1 MTTPTTARDSWVMPF
16 ADGDATMRD
25 LLGGKGANLAEM
37 TRIGLPVPPGFI
49 VTTEACRA
57 FMREGRAPDGLV
69 DQVDAALAD
78 LEAATGRRL
87 GDPSAPL
94 LLSVRS
100 GAPFSMPGMM
110 DTVLDLGAT
119 DETVPGLVAMGDEAF
134 AWDATRRFT
143 EMFGRVVLG
152 VEAQAFDEVL
162 ADAVRS
168 AGVRDERDL
177 SGEQIADVVA
187 RQRAAVEERGI
198 HFPTDPREQL
208 HLSVIAVFRSWD
220 GARAKAYRRV
230 EGIADDLGTAVT
242 IQMMVFG
249 NLGDRSA
256 TGVAF
261 TRDPATGERVPY
273 GDYLVGAQGEDVV
286 AGTRHPEPLAELADE
301 FPDQHAELLAHL
313 DTLERHYRDLCDIEF
328 TIEAGKLW
336 MLQTRVGKRSA
347 AAALRMA
354 VEMVDEGTIGIDEAI
369 ARVTPTQL
377 EQLLHPRFGPDAPEP
392 LTVGL
397 AASPGAAVGRVVMTA
412 EEAVEVSADGT
423 PVVLVRE
430 ETSPDDLEGMV
441 ASRGLLTSRGGL
453 VSHAAVVARGL
464 GIPAVCGAAALVIDA
479 ADRTVTVGGTVI
491 RAGDVISIDGSS
503 GHVVV
508 GDVAL
513 EVPDD
518 DPRVDR
524 LLMWADERRT
534 LRVYANADTPD
545 DARRALDAGAQGI
558 GLCRTEHQFLG
569 ERLPLVQRVILA
581 STPEEEAAALA
592 PLEAQQRADF
602 EELLEVMDGRTVVVR
617 LLDPP
622 LHEFLPDVEELRI
635 KEALGTLTAA
645 EEPLLEAAAR
655 LREHDPMLGIRGTRL
670 GVLRPLLYEAQV
682 RALLGAAVVLRARG
696 LDPRVEVMVPLIATR
711 GEVAWAM
718 ALIRRV
724 ADAVEEE
731 HGAAVPYT
739 TATMI
744 ETPRAALR
752 AAAIAP
758 MVDAFSF
765 GTNDLS
771 QLTFGFSR
779 DDVSGNYIPAALAGG
794 QLDDDPFRTLDRHGV
809 RRLLEIAVTE
819 GRAAKPE
826 LVTGICGEH
835 GGDPDSIAMCHEL
848 GLTHV
853 SCSASRV
860 KVARLAAA
868 RAALGSGGPSASAF
882 LARSTTAWAASSSIV
897 SVTMSIIS

>member
-1 MTTPTTARDSWVMPF
+1 MSSRTEDRETARWVVPF
-16 ADGDATMRD
+16 AQGDASMRD

-37 TRIGLPVPPGFI
+37 ARIGLPVPPGFT
-49 VTTEACRA
+49 VTTEACRSFRA
-57 FMREGRAPDGLV
+57 VGDVPEGLF
-69 DQVDAALAD
+69 DQVDAALAE
-78 LEAATGRRL
+78 LESATGRRL
-87 GDPSAPL
+87 GDPTAPL

-100 GAPFSMPGMM
+100 GAAFSMPGMM

-119 DETVPGLVAMGDEAF
+119 DATVPGLVAMGDEAF

-143 EMFGRVVLG
+143 ELFGRVVLG
-152 VEAQAFDEVL
+152 VEAHVFETVL
-162 ADAVRS
+162 SEAITA

-177 SGEQIADVVA
+177 TGAQLAAVVT

-198 HFPTDPREQL
+198 PFPVDPREQL
-208 HLSVIAVFRSWD
+208 RLAILAVFRSWD
-220 GARAKAYRRV
+220 GARARAYRRV
-230 EGIADDLGTAVT
+230 EGIADDLGTAVN

-249 NLGDRSA
+249 NLDDRSA

-261 TRDPATGERVPY
+261 TRDPATGAHVPY
-273 GDYLVGAQGEDVV
+273 GDFLVGAQGEDVV
-286 AGTRHPEPLAELADE
+286 AGTRHPEPLDGLADD
-301 FPDQHAELLAHL
+301 FPEQHAELLEHL
-313 DTLERHYRDLCDIEF
+313 GTLERHYRDLCDIEF
-328 TIEAGKLW
+328 TIEAGTLW

-354 VEMVDEGTIGIDEAI
+354 VEMVDEGLITPVDAI
-369 ARVTPTQL
+369 RRVTPAHL

-392 LTVGL
+392 LTIGL
-397 AASPGAAVGRVVMTA
+397 AASPGAAVGRIVLTA
-412 EEAVEVSADGT
+412 EEAMEVSADGT
-423 PVVLVRE
+423 SVVLVRE

-441 ASRGLLTSRGGL
+441 ASAGLLTSRGGL

-464 GIPAVCGAAALVIDA
+464 GIPAVCGASALRIDA
-479 ADRTVTVGGTVI
+479 TARTVTVGDTVV
-491 RAGDVISIDGSS
+491 RAGEIVSIDGST
-503 GHVVV
+503 GQVVV
-508 GDVAL
+508 GAVTL
-513 EVPDD
+513 EVPEA

-524 LLMWADERRT
+524 LLTWADEHRT

-545 DARRALDAGAQGI
+545 DARRALAAGAQGI

-581 STPEEEAAALA
+581 RTPEDEAAALA
-592 PLEAQQRADF
+592 PLEARQRADF

-622 LHEFLPDVEELRI
+622 LHEFLPNVEELRI
-635 KEALGTLTAA
+635 RQALGTLTVE
-645 EEPLLEAAAR
+645 EEPLLEAAAQ

-670 GVLRPLLYEAQV
+670 GILRPLLYEAQV
-682 RALLGAAVVLRARG
+682 RALLGATAALRARG
-696 LDPRVEVMVPLIATR
+696 LDPRTEIMVPLIATR
-711 GEVAWAM
+711 GEVVWAM
-718 ALIRRV
+718 ELIRRV
-724 ADAVEEE
+724 ADEVERE
-731 HGAAVPYT
+731 HGAPVPYT

-758 MVDAFSF
+758 LVDAFSF

-794 QLDDDPFRTLDRHGV
+794 QLDDDPFRTLDRYGV
-809 RRLLEIAVTE
+809 RRLMEIAVTD
-819 GRAAKPE
+819 GRAANPG
-826 LVTGICGEH
+826 LITGICGEH
-835 GGDPDSIAMCHEL
+835 GGDPASIAMCHAL

-868 RAALGSGGPSASAF
+868 QAALGVAGPTASA
-882 LARSTTAWAASSSIV
+882 
-897 SVTMSIIS
+897 

>member
-1 MTTPTTARDSWVMPF
+1 MTATASNVRSDTRWVLPF
-16 ADGDATMRD
+16 ADGDASQRD

-37 TRIGLPVPPGFI
+37 ARIGLPVPPGFI
-49 VTTEACRA
+49 VTTEACRS
-57 FMREGRAPDGLV
+57 FRAAGAVPPELEE
-69 DQVDAALAD
+69 QVAAALAD

-87 GDPSAPL
+87 GDPTAPL

-119 DETVPGLVAMGDEAF
+119 DETVPGLIAMGDEAF

-143 EMFGRVVLG
+143 ELFGRVVLG
-152 VEAQAFDEVL
+152 VEAHVFDTVL
-162 ADAVRS
+162 SEAIAA

-177 SGEQIADVVA
+177 TGAQLAEVVA

-198 HFPTDPREQL
+198 TFPTDPHEQL
-208 HLSVIAVFRSWD
+208 RLAIVAVFRSWD

-230 EGIADDLGTAVT
+230 EGIDDDLGTAVN

-249 NLGDRSA
+249 NLDDRSA

-273 GDYLVGAQGEDVV
+273 GDFLVGAQGEDVV
-286 AGTRHPEPLAELADE
+286 AGTRHPEPLATLGDVFPEL
-301 FPDQHAELLAHL
+301 HRELLEHL
-313 DTLERHYRDLCDIEF
+313 DLLERHYRDLCDIEF
-328 TIEAGKLW
+328 TIEGGKLW

-347 AAALRMA
+347 AAALRIA
-354 VEMVDEGTIGIDEAI
+354 VEMVDEGLITGADALR
-369 ARVTPTQL
+369 RVTPVQL
-377 EQLLHPRFGPDAPEP
+377 EQLLHPRFGPSSPEP
-392 LTVGL
+392 ATTGL
-397 AASPGAAVGRVVMTA
+397 AASPGAAVGRVVLSA
-412 EEAVEVSADGT
+412 EEAVAAAADGT
-423 PVVLVRE
+423 AVVLVRE

-441 ASRGLLTSRGGL
+441 ASAGLLTSRGGL

-464 GIPAVCGAAALVIDA
+464 GIPAVCGAAAVLIDPRARVVRIGEALV
-479 ADRTVTVGGTVI
+479 
-491 RAGDVISIDGSS
+491 RAGDIISIDGST
-503 GHVVV
+503 GQVVV
-508 GDVAL
+508 GAVEL
-513 EVPDD
+513 EVPEA
-518 DPRVDR
+518 DPRVER
-524 LLMWADERRT
+524 LLAWADEHRT
-534 LRVYANADTPD
+534 LRVYANADTPE
-545 DARRALDAGAQGI
+545 DARRALAAGAQGI

-569 ERLPLVQRVILA
+569 ERLPLVQRVIL
-581 STPEEEAAALA
+581 SNTPEQEAAALQ
-592 PLEAQQRADF
+592 PLERQQRADF

-645 EEPLLEAAAR
+645 EEPLLVAAAK

-682 RALLGAAVVLRARG
+682 RALLGAAAVLRARG
-696 LDPRVEVMVPLIATR
+696 LDPRVEIMVPLIATR
-711 GEVAWAM
+711 GEVVWAM
-718 ALIRRV
+718 ELIRRV
-724 ADAVEEE
+724 AAEIEAE
-731 HGAAVPYT
+731 HGAPVPFT

-758 MVDAFSF
+758 LVDAFSF

-779 DDVSGNYIPAALAGG
+779 DDVSGNYIPVALAGG

-809 RRLLEIAVTE
+809 MRLVEIAVTE
-819 GRAAKPE
+819 GRAVNPD
-826 LVTGICGEH
+826 LITGICGEH
-835 GGDPDSIAMCHEL
+835 GGDPASIAMCHAL

-853 SCSASRV
+853 SCSASRI

-868 RAALGSGGPSASAF
+868 RAALDIDGPA
-882 LARSTTAWAASSSIV
+882 TTA
-897 SVTMSIIS
+897 

>member
-1 MTTPTTARDSWVMPF
+1 MRSNTEWVVPF

-37 TRIGLPVPPGFI
+37 ARIGLPVPPGFV

-57 FMREGRAPDGLV
+57 FMQAGEVPSGLF
-69 DQVDAALAD
+69 DQVDAALAA
-78 LEAATGRRL
+78 LETTVGRRL
-87 GDPSAPL
+87 GDPTAPL

-119 DETVPGLVAMGDEAF
+119 DVTIPGLIAHGDEAF

-152 VEAQAFDEVL
+152 VAPHVFEEIL
-162 ADAVRS
+162 ADAVHA
-168 AGVRDERDL
+168 AGVHDEREL

-187 RQRAAVEERGI
+187 RQRAAVEALGV

-208 HLSVIAVFRSWD
+208 RLAVVAVFRSWN
-220 GARAKAYRRV
+220 GSRAKAYRRV
-230 EGIADDLGTAVT
+230 EGIPDDLGTAVN
-242 IQMMVFG
+242 IQTMVFG
-249 NLGDRSA
+249 NLDDRSA

-273 GDYLVGAQGEDVV
+273 GDFLVGAQGEDVV
-286 AGTRHPEPLAELADE
+286 AGTRHPEPLAGLAKE
-301 FPDQHAELLAHL
+301 FPRQHAQLLEHL
-313 DTLERHYRDLCDIEF
+313 DTLEQHYRDLCDIEF
-328 TIEAGKLW
+328 TIESGTLW

-347 AAALRMA
+347 TAALRMA
-354 VEMVDEGTIGIDEAI
+354 VEMVDEGLITPDEALV
-369 ARVTPTQL
+369 RVTPGQL
-377 EQLLHPRFGPDAPEP
+377 EQLLHPRFGADAPDP
-392 LTVGL
+392 VTSGL
-397 AASPGAAVGRVVMTA
+397 AASPGAAVGRVVLTA
-412 EEAVEVSADGT
+412 QEAVEVSADGT

-464 GIPAVCGAAALVIDA
+464 GIPAVCGASGVVIDLRA
-479 ADRTVTVGGTVI
+479 RTVTVGDRVLA
-491 RAGDVISIDGSS
+491 AGDVVSIDGST
-503 GHVVV
+503 GRVVV
-508 GDVAL
+508 GEVTL

-524 LLMWADERRT
+524 LLAWADERRT

-545 DARRALDAGAQGI
+545 DARRALAAGAQGI

-569 ERLPLVQRVILA
+569 ERLPLVQQVILA
-581 STPEEEAAALA
+581 ATPEEEAAALE
-592 PLEAQQRADF
+592 PLERQQRADF

-635 KEALGTLTAA
+635 KEALGTLRA
-645 EEPLLEAAAR
+645 EDVPLLEAAAK

-682 RALLGAAVVLRARG
+682 RALLGAAASLQARG
-696 LDPRVEVMVPLIATR
+696 LDPRVEVMIPLIATR
-711 GEVAWAM
+711 GEVEWAM
-718 ALIRRV
+718 GLIRRV
-724 ADAVEEE
+724 AAVLEAE
-731 HGAAVPYT
+731 HGAPVPFT

-752 AAAIAP
+752 AGVIAP
-758 MVDAFSF
+758 LVDAFSF

-779 DDVSGNYIPAALAGG
+779 DDVSANYIPAALEGG
-794 QLDDDPFRTLDRHGV
+794 QLEHDPFRTLDVNGV
-809 RRLLEIAVTE
+809 ARLIEIAVTE
-819 GRAAKPE
+819 GRAANPA

-835 GGDPDSIAMCHEL
+835 GGDPESIAICHDL

-853 SCSASRV
+853 SCSASRL

-868 RAALGSGGPSASAF
+868 RAALGGRGPA
-882 LARSTTAWAASSSIV
+882 TTA
-897 SVTMSIIS
+897 

>member
-1 MTTPTTARDSWVMPF
+1 
-16 ADGDATMRD
+16 
-25 LLGGKGANLAEM
+25 
-37 TRIGLPVPPGFI
+37 
-49 VTTEACRA
+49 
-57 FMREGRAPDGLV
+57 
-69 DQVDAALAD
+69 
-78 LEAATGRRL
+78 
-87 GDPSAPL
+87 
-94 LLSVRS
+94 
-100 GAPFSMPGMM
+100 
-110 DTVLDLGAT
+110 
-119 DETVPGLVAMGDEAF
+119 
-134 AWDATRRFT
+134 
-143 EMFGRVVLG
+143 
-152 VEAQAFDEVL
+152 
-162 ADAVRS
+162 
-168 AGVRDERDL
+168 
-177 SGEQIADVVA
+177 
-187 RQRAAVEERGI
+187 
-198 HFPTDPREQL
+198 
-208 HLSVIAVFRSWD
+208 
-220 GARAKAYRRV
+220 
-230 EGIADDLGTAVT
+230 
-242 IQMMVFG
+242 
-249 NLGDRSA
+249 
-256 TGVAF
+256 
-261 TRDPATGERVPY
+261 
-273 GDYLVGAQGEDVV
+273 
-286 AGTRHPEPLAELADE
+286 
-301 FPDQHAELLAHL
+301 
-313 DTLERHYRDLCDIEF
+313 
-328 TIEAGKLW
+328 
-336 MLQTRVGKRSA
+336 
-347 AAALRMA
+347 
-354 VEMVDEGTIGIDEAI
+354 
-369 ARVTPTQL
+369 
-377 EQLLHPRFGPDAPEP
+377 
-392 LTVGL
+392 
-397 AASPGAAVGRVVMTA
+397 
-412 EEAVEVSADGT
+412 
-423 PVVLVRE
+423 
-430 ETSPDDLEGMV
+430 
-441 ASRGLLTSRGGL
+441 
-453 VSHAAVVARGL
+453 
-464 GIPAVCGAAALVIDA
+464 
-479 ADRTVTVGGTVI
+479 
-491 RAGDVISIDGSS
+491 
-503 GHVVV
+503 
-508 GDVAL
+508 
-513 EVPDD
+513 
-518 DPRVDR
+518 
-524 LLMWADERRT
+524 
-534 LRVYANADTPD
+534 
-545 DARRALDAGAQGI
+545 
-558 GLCRTEHQFLG
+558 
-569 ERLPLVQRVILA
+569 VQRVILA

-682 RALLGAAVVLRARG
+682 RALLGAAAVLRARG

-868 RAALGSGGPSASAF
+868 RAALGSGGPSASA
-882 LARSTTAWAASSSIV
+882 
-897 SVTMSIIS
+897 

>member
-1 MTTPTTARDSWVMPF
+1 MTSVPPDPLRTTAGSRTVDPTDVGARWVVPF
-16 ADGDATMRD
+16 AAGDATMRD

-37 TRIGLPVPPGFI
+37 ARIGLPVPPGFI
-49 VTTEACRA
+49 VTTEGCRA
-57 FMREGRAPDGLV
+57 FRRAGSVPPGLL
-69 DQVDAALAD
+69 DQVDEALAD
-78 LEAATGRRL
+78 LERATGRRL
-87 GDPSAPL
+87 GDPAAPM

-119 DETVPGLVAMGDEAF
+119 DATVPGLVALGDEAF

-143 EMFGRVVLG
+143 ELFGRVVLG
-152 VEAQAFDEVL
+152 VEAEVFNAVL
-162 ADAVRS
+162 ADGIAA

-177 SGEQIADVVA
+177 TGAQLADIVA

-198 HFPTDPREQL
+198 AFPTDPREQL
-208 HLSVIAVFRSWD
+208 HLAVVAVFRSWD
-220 GARAKAYRRV
+220 GARARAYRRV
-230 EGIADDLGTAVT
+230 EGIDDDLGTAVN

-249 NLGDRSA
+249 NLDDRSA

-261 TRDPATGERVPY
+261 TRDPATGERLPY
-273 GDYLVGAQGEDVV
+273 GDFLVGAQGEDVV
-286 AGTRHPEPLAELADE
+286 AGTRHPEPLAGLADA
-301 FPDQHAELLAHL
+301 FPAQHAELLAHL

-354 VEMVDEGTIGIDEAI
+354 VEMVDEGLITTDEAL
-369 ARVTPTQL
+369 ARVTPAQL
-377 EQLLHPRFGPDAPEP
+377 EQLLHPRFGADAPAP
-392 LTVGL
+392 ATTGL

-412 EEAVEVSADGT
+412 EEAVAVSADGT

-464 GIPAVCGAAALVIDA
+464 GIPAVCGASALRIDLRA
-479 ADRTVTVGGTVI
+479 RTVTIDGTVVH
-491 RAGDVISIDGSS
+491 AGDTISIDGST
-503 GHVVV
+503 GQVVV
-508 GDVAL
+508 GEVEL

-524 LLMWADERRT
+524 LLAWADERRT
-534 LRVYANADTPD
+534 LRIYANADTPD
-545 DARRALDAGAQGI
+545 DARRALAAGAQGI

-569 ERLPLVQRVILA
+569 ERLPLVQQVILA
-581 STPEEEAAALA
+581 RTPEEESAALA
-592 PLEAQQRADF
+592 PLEQQQRADF
-602 EELLEVMDGRTVVVR
+602 EELLAVMDGRTVVVR

-635 KEALGTLTAA
+635 KEALGTLTDADV
-645 EEPLLEAAAR
+645 PLLEAASK

-682 RALLGAAVVLRARG
+682 RALLGAAAALRSRG
-696 LDPRVEVMVPLIATR
+696 LDPHVEIMVPLIATR
-711 GEVAWAM
+711 GEVVWAM
-718 ALIRRV
+718 DLIRRV
-724 ADAVEEE
+724 AAQLEQEL
-731 HGAAVPYT
+731 GAPVPYT

-758 MVDAFSF
+758 LVDAFSF

-779 DDVSGNYIPAALAGG
+779 DDVSANYIPAALAGG
-794 QLDDDPFRTLDRHGV
+794 QLEHDPFRTLDRNGV
-809 RRLLEIAVTE
+809 VRLMDIAVTE
-819 GRAAKPE
+819 GRAANPG

-860 KVARLAAA
+860 EVARLAAA
-868 RAALGSGGPSASAF
+868 RAALGVAGPSASA
-882 LARSTTAWAASSSIV
+882 
-897 SVTMSIIS
+897 

>member
-1 MTTPTTARDSWVMPF
+1 MDAPSSHPVQDRWVLPF
-16 ADGDATMRD
+16 AEGDASMRG

-37 TRIGLPVPPGFI
+37 ARIGLPVPPGFI
-49 VTTEACRA
+49 ITTEACRA
-57 FMREGRAPDGLV
+57 FRHAGEVPEGLFA
-69 DQVDAALAD
+69 QVDAALAD
-78 LEAATGRRL
+78 LEATTGRRL
-87 GDPSAPL
+87 GDPAAPL

-119 DETVPGLVAMGDEAF
+119 DATVPGLIAMGDEAF

-143 EMFGRVVLG
+143 ELFGRIVLG
-152 VEAQAFDEVL
+152 VEASVF
-162 ADAVRS
+162 DAVLHDAIAR

-177 SGEQIADVVA
+177 TGAQMAEVVA
-187 RQRAAVEERGI
+187 QQRAAVEARGI
-198 HFPTDPREQL
+198 DFPTDPHEQL
-208 HLSVIAVFRSWD
+208 RLAVVAVFRSWD
-220 GARAKAYRRV
+220 GARARAYRRV
-230 EGIADDLGTAVT
+230 EGIDDDLGTAVNV
-242 IQMMVFG
+242 QMMVFG
-249 NLGDRSA
+249 NLDERSA

-261 TRDPATGERVPY
+261 TRDPSTGERVPY
-273 GDYLVGAQGEDVV
+273 GDFLVGAQGEDVV
-286 AGTRHPEPLAELADE
+286 AGTRHPEPLATLRDHFPELHDE
-301 FPDQHAELLAHL
+301 LEGHFA
-313 DTLERHYRDLCDIEF
+313 TLEQHYRDVCDIEF
-328 TIEAGKLW
+328 TIEAGRLW

-347 AAALRMA
+347 AAALRIA
-354 VEMVDEGTIGIDEAI
+354 VEMVEEGLIDRDEALR
-369 ARVTPTQL
+369 RVTPAQL
-377 EQLLHPRFGPDAPEP
+377 EQLLHPRFGPDAPDP
-392 LTVGL
+392 VTTGL
-397 AASPGAAVGRVVMTA
+397 AASPGAAVGRVVLTA
-412 EEAVEVSADGT
+412 EEAVAVSADGT

-464 GIPAVCGAAALVIDA
+464 GIPAVCGASALRIDPVA
-479 ADRTVTVGGTVI
+479 RTVTVGTTVI
-491 RAGDVISIDGSS
+491 RAGDVVSIDGSS
-503 GHVVV
+503 GDVVI
-508 GDVAL
+508 GEVAL

-524 LLMWADERRT
+524 LLTWADERRT

-545 DARRALDAGAQGI
+545 DARRALAAGAQGI

-569 ERLPLVQRVILA
+569 ERLPLVQQVILA
-581 STPEEEAAALA
+581 ETPEDEAAALE

-635 KEALGTLTAA
+635 EEALGTLSADDA
-645 EEPLLEAAAR
+645 RLLEAAAK

-682 RALLGAAVVLRARG
+682 RALLGAAAALRARG
-696 LDPRVEVMVPLIATR
+696 LDPRVEIMVPLIATR
-711 GEVAWAM
+711 GEVEWAT

-724 ADAVEEE
+724 AATLEAEL
-731 HGAAVPYT
+731 GAPVPHT
-739 TATMI
+739 VATMI

-752 AAAIAP
+752 AEAIAP

-779 DDVSGNYIPAALAGG
+779 DDVSANYIPAALAGG
-794 QLDDDPFRTLDRHGV
+794 QLEHDPFRTLDRFGV
-809 RRLLEIAVTE
+809 FRIMEIAVTE
-819 GRAAKPE
+819 GRAANPD

-860 KVARLAAA
+860 EVARLAAA
-868 RAALGSGGPSASAF
+868 RAALGIGGPS
-882 LARSTTAWAASSSIV
+882 TTA
-897 SVTMSIIS
+897 

>member
-1 MTTPTTARDSWVMPF
+1 MTVAPVWVMPF
-16 ADGDATMRD
+16 ADGDASMRD

-37 TRIGLPVPPGFI
+37 ARIGLPVPPGFT

-57 FMREGRAPDGLV
+57 FRVAGEIPEGLFA
-69 DQVDAALAD
+69 QVDAALAD
-78 LEAATGRRL
+78 LEAETGRRL

-100 GAPFSMPGMM
+100 GARFSMPGMM

-119 DETVPGLVAMGDEAF
+119 DATVPGLTTMGDATF
-134 AWDATRRFT
+134 AWDATRRFI
-143 EMFGRVVLG
+143 ELFGRVVLG
-152 VEAQAFDEVL
+152 VESSVFEAALHEVL
-162 ADAVRS
+162 TA
-168 AGVRDERDL
+168 AGVRDEREL
-177 SGEQIADVVA
+177 SGAQLADVVA
-187 RQRAAVEERGI
+187 RQRRAIAERGI
-198 HFPTDPREQL
+198 AFPTDPHEQL
-208 HLSVIAVFRSWD
+208 RLAIVAVFRSWD
-220 GARAKAYRRV
+220 GARARAYRRV
-230 EGIADDLGTAVT
+230 EGIDDDLGTAVN

-249 NLGDRSA
+249 NLDDRSA

-261 TRDPATGERVPY
+261 TRDPATGERRPY
-273 GDYLVGAQGEDVV
+273 GDFLVGAQGEDVV
-286 AGTRHPEPLAELADE
+286 AGTRHPEPLAGLAVD
-301 FPDQHAELLAHL
+301 FPDQHAELLQHL
-313 DTLERHYRDLCDIEF
+313 DRLERHYRDLCDIEF

-354 VEMVDEGTIGIDEAI
+354 VEMVDEGMIPVRDAVG
-369 ARVTPTQL
+369 RVTPAQL
-377 EQLLHPRFGPDAPEP
+377 EQLLHPRFGPDAPDP

-397 AASPGAAVGRVVMTA
+397 AASPGAAVGRVVLTA
-412 EEAVEVSADGT
+412 EEAIEVAADGT

-464 GIPAVCGAAALVIDA
+464 GIPAVCGAAALRIDA
-479 ADRTVTVGGTVI
+479 RARTISVGDTVV
-491 RAGDVISIDGSS
+491 RAGDVVSIDGST

-508 GDVAL
+508 GAVEL
-513 EVPDD
+513 EVPEA

-524 LLMWADERRT
+524 LLAWADELRT

-545 DARRALDAGAQGI
+545 DARRALAAVAQGI

-581 STPEEEAAALA
+581 STPEEEAAALV
-592 PLEAQQRADF
+592 PLERQQRVDF

-635 KEALGTLTAA
+635 KEALGRLTVE
-645 EEPLLEAAAR
+645 EEPLLAAASR
-655 LREHDPMLGIRGTRL
+655 LREHDPMLGIRGARL
-670 GVLRPLLYEAQV
+670 GILRPLLYEAQV
-682 RALLGAAVVLRARG
+682 RALLGAVATLQARG
-696 LDPRVEVMVPLIATR
+696 LDPRVEIMVPLIATR
-711 GEVAWAM
+711 GEVVWAM
-718 ALIRRV
+718 DLIRRV
-724 ADAVEEE
+724 AAEVEAQ

-752 AAAIAP
+752 AATIAP
-758 MVDAFSF
+758 LVDAFSF
-765 GTNDLS
+765 GTNDLT

-794 QLDDDPFRTLDRHGV
+794 QLDDDPFRTLDRYGV
-809 RRLLEIAVTE
+809 RRLVEIAVTE
-819 GRAAKPE
+819 GRAAKPD

-835 GGDPDSIAMCHEL
+835 GGDPASIAMCHEL

-868 RAALGSGGPSASAF
+868 QAALGDAGPAASA
-882 LARSTTAWAASSSIV
+882 
-897 SVTMSIIS
+897 

>member
-1 MTTPTTARDSWVMPF
+1 MRGMMTTGTGERSDGSSDMSWVVPF
-16 ADGDATMRD
+16 ADGDASMRE

-37 TRIGLPVPPGFI
+37 ARIGLPVPPGFI
-49 VTTEACRA
+49 VTTEACRS
-57 FMREGRAPDGLV
+57 FRAAGDVPDGLEA
-69 DQVDAALAD
+69 QVDAALAD

-100 GAPFSMPGMM
+100 GAVFSMPGMM

-119 DETVPGLVAMGDEAF
+119 DVTVPGLIAMGDEAF

-143 EMFGRVVLG
+143 ELFGRVVLG
-152 VEAQAFDEVL
+152 VEAHVFDEVL
-162 ADAVRS
+162 TAAISS

-177 SGEQIADVVA
+177 TGAQLADVVA
-187 RQRAAVEERGI
+187 RQRAAVEQRGI
-198 HFPTDPREQL
+198 AFPTDPREQL
-208 HLSVIAVFRSWD
+208 RLAIVAVFRSWD
-220 GARAKAYRRV
+220 GARARAYRRV
-230 EGIADDLGTAVT
+230 EGIDDDLGTAVN

-249 NLGDRSA
+249 NLDERSA

-261 TRDPATGERVPY
+261 TRDPATGEHVPY
-273 GDYLVGAQGEDVV
+273 GDFLIGAQGEDVV
-286 AGTRHPEPLAELADE
+286 AGTRHPEPLAGLADE
-301 FPDQHAELLAHL
+301 FPDQYTELLTHL
-313 DTLERHYRDLCDIEF
+313 HTLERHYRDLCDIEF
-328 TIEAGKLW
+328 TIEAGRLW

-354 VEMVDEGTIGIDEAI
+354 VEMVDEGMITPEEAVT
-369 ARVTPTQL
+369 RVTPVQL
-377 EQLLHPRFGPDAPEP
+377 EQLLHPRFGPDAPDP
-392 LTVGL
+392 LTTGL
-397 AASPGAAVGRVVMTA
+397 AASPGAAVGRIVLTA
-412 EEAVEVSADGT
+412 EEAVTVTADGT
-423 PVVLVRE
+423 SVVLVRE

-441 ASRGLLTSRGGL
+441 ASAGLLTSRGGL

-464 GIPAVCGAAALVIDA
+464 GIPAVCGASELRIDA
-479 ADRTVTVGGTVI
+479 RARTVSIGSTVM
-491 RAGDVISIDGSS
+491 RAGEVISIDGST
-503 GHVVV
+503 GQVVAGEV
-508 GDVAL
+508 EL
-513 EVPDD
+513 EVPED
-518 DPRVDR
+518 DPRVER
-524 LLMWADERRT
+524 LLVWADEQRT
-534 LRVYANADTPD
+534 LRVYANADTAD
-545 DARRALDAGAQGI
+545 DARRALAAGAEGI

-581 STPEEEAAALA
+581 STPEEEAAALV
-592 PLEAQQRADF
+592 PLERRQRADF

-635 KEALGTLTAA
+635 KEALGRLTAA

-655 LREHDPMLGIRGTRL
+655 MREHDPMLGIRGARL

-682 RALLGAAVVLRARG
+682 RALLSAVATLRARG
-696 LDPRVEVMVPLIATR
+696 LDPRAEVMVPLIATR
-711 GEVAWAM
+711 GEVVWAM
-718 ALIRRV
+718 DLIRRV
-724 ADAVEEE
+724 AAAVEAE
-731 HGAAVPYT
+731 HGEPVPFT

-758 MVDAFSF
+758 LVDAFSF

-779 DDVSGNYIPAALAGG
+779 DDLSGNYIPAALAGG

-809 RRLLEIAVTE
+809 RRLVEIAVTE
-819 GRAAKPE
+819 GRAAKPG

-835 GGDPDSIAMCHEL
+835 GGDPASIAMCHEL
-848 GLTHV
+848 GLNHV

-868 RAALGSGGPSASAF
+868 QAALGLAGPTASA
-882 LARSTTAWAASSSIV
+882 
-897 SVTMSIIS
+897 

>member
-1 MTTPTTARDSWVMPF
+1 MAGATDGTKRWTMPF
-16 ADGDATMRD
+16 ADGDASMRD

-49 VTTEACRA
+49 VTTEACRVFRHA
-57 FMREGRAPDGLV
+57 SEVPDGLV
-69 DQVDAALAD
+69 DQIDAALAE
-78 LEAATGRRL
+78 LEATTGRRL

-119 DETVPGLVAMGDEAF
+119 DATIPGLVAMGDETF

-143 EMFGRVVLG
+143 ELFGRVVLG
-152 VEAQAFDEVL
+152 VESSVF
-162 ADAVRS
+162 DAVLTDAIAA

-177 SGEQIADVVA
+177 TGEQLAEVVA

-198 HFPTDPREQL
+198 PFPTDPREQL
-208 HLSVIAVFRSWD
+208 HLSVLAVFRSWD

-230 EGIADDLGTAVT
+230 EGIDDDLGTAVT
-242 IQMMVFG
+242 VQMMVFG
-249 NLGDRSA
+249 NLDDRSA

-273 GDYLVGAQGEDVV
+273 GDFLVGAQGEDVV
-286 AGTRHPEPLAELADE
+286 AGTRHPEPLAALGTH
-301 FPDQHAELLAHL
+301 FPALHDELLGHL

-328 TIEAGKLW
+328 TIEAGRLW

-347 AAALRMA
+347 SAALRVA
-354 VEMVDEGTIGIDEAI
+354 VEMVDEGLTTPKDAL
-369 ARVTPTQL
+369 ARVTPAQL
-377 EQLLHPRFGPDAPEP
+377 EQLLHPRFGPDTPEP

-397 AASPGAAVGRVVMTA
+397 AASPGAAVGRVVLSA
-412 EEAVEVSADGT
+412 EEAVAVSADGT

-464 GIPAVCGAAALVIDA
+464 GIPAVCGAAALTIDA
-479 ADRTVTVGGTVI
+479 NARTISVGGTVV
-491 RAGDVISIDGSS
+491 RSGDIISIDGAT
-503 GHVVV
+503 GRVVV
-508 GDVAL
+508 GEVAL
-513 EVPDD
+513 EVPEA

-524 LLMWADERRT
+524 LLAWADEHRT

-545 DARRALDAGAQGI
+545 DARRALAAGAQGI

-569 ERLPLVQRVILA
+569 ARLPLVQRVILA
-581 STPEEEAAALA
+581 QTPEEEVAALE

-602 EELLEVMDGRTVVVR
+602 EELLEVMDGLTVVVR

-622 LHEFLPDVEELRI
+622 LHEFLPHVEELRI

-645 EEPLLEAAAR
+645 EEPLLAAAAR

-682 RALLGAAVVLRARG
+682 RALLGAVAALRARG
-696 LDPRVEVMVPLIATR
+696 LDPRAEIMVPLIATR
-711 GEVAWAM
+711 GEVVWAM
-718 ALIRRV
+718 ELIGRV
-724 ADAVEEE
+724 AAEVEAA
-731 HGAAVPYT
+731 HGAPVPYT

-779 DDVSGNYIPAALAGG
+779 DDVSGNYIPAALEGG

-809 RRLLEIAVTE
+809 RRLVEIAVTE
-819 GRAAKPE
+819 GREAHPG

-835 GGDPDSIAMCHEL
+835 GGDPDSIAMCHAL

-868 RAALGSGGPSASAF
+868 RAALGVGGPAASA
-882 LARSTTAWAASSSIV
+882 
-897 SVTMSIIS
+897 

>member
-1 MTTPTTARDSWVMPF
+1 MTATASNVRSDTRWVLPF
-16 ADGDATMRD
+16 ADGDASQRD

-37 TRIGLPVPPGFI
+37 ARIGLPVPPGFI
-49 VTTEACRA
+49 VTTEACRS
-57 FMREGRAPDGLV
+57 FRAAGAVPPELEE
-69 DQVDAALAD
+69 QVAAALAD

-87 GDPSAPL
+87 GDPTAPL

-119 DETVPGLVAMGDEAF
+119 DETVPGLIAMGDEAF

-143 EMFGRVVLG
+143 ELFGRVVLG
-152 VEAQAFDEVL
+152 VEAHVFDTVL
-162 ADAVRS
+162 SEAIAA

-177 SGEQIADVVA
+177 TGAQLAEVVA

-198 HFPTDPREQL
+198 TFPTDPHEQL
-208 HLSVIAVFRSWD
+208 RLAIVAVFRSWD
-220 GARAKAYRRV
+220 GSRAKAYRRV
-230 EGIADDLGTAVT
+230 EGIDDDLGTAVN

-249 NLGDRSA
+249 NLDDRSA

-273 GDYLVGAQGEDVV
+273 GDFLVGAQGEDVV
-286 AGTRHPEPLAELADE
+286 AGTRHPEPLATLGDVFPEL
-301 FPDQHAELLAHL
+301 HRELLEHL
-313 DTLERHYRDLCDIEF
+313 DLLERHYRDLCDIEF
-328 TIEAGKLW
+328 TIEGGKLW

-347 AAALRMA
+347 AAALRIA
-354 VEMVDEGTIGIDEAI
+354 VEMVDEGLITGADALR
-369 ARVTPTQL
+369 RVTPVQL
-377 EQLLHPRFGPDAPEP
+377 EQLLHPRFGPSSPEP
-392 LTVGL
+392 ATTGL
-397 AASPGAAVGRVVMTA
+397 AASPGAAVGRVVLSA
-412 EEAVEVSADGT
+412 EEAVAAAADGT
-423 PVVLVRE
+423 AVVLVRE

-441 ASRGLLTSRGGL
+441 ASAGLLTSRGGL

-464 GIPAVCGAAALVIDA
+464 GIPAVCGAAAVLIDPRARVVRIGEALV
-479 ADRTVTVGGTVI
+479 
-491 RAGDVISIDGSS
+491 RAGDIISIDGST
-503 GHVVV
+503 GQVVV
-508 GDVAL
+508 GAVEL
-513 EVPDD
+513 EVPEA
-518 DPRVDR
+518 DPRVER
-524 LLMWADERRT
+524 LLAWADEYRT
-534 LRVYANADTPD
+534 LRVYANADTPE
-545 DARRALDAGAQGI
+545 DARRALAAGAQGI

-569 ERLPLVQRVILA
+569 ERLPLVQRVIL
-581 STPEEEAAALA
+581 SNTPEQEAAALQ
-592 PLEAQQRADF
+592 PLERQQRADF
-602 EELLEVMDGRTVVVR
+602 EELLEVMDGHTVVVR

-645 EEPLLEAAAR
+645 EEPLLVAAAK

-682 RALLGAAVVLRARG
+682 RALLGAAAVLRARG
-696 LDPRVEVMVPLIATR
+696 LDPRVEIMVPLIATR
-711 GEVAWAM
+711 GEVVWAM
-718 ALIRRV
+718 ELIRRV
-724 ADAVEEE
+724 AAEIEAE
-731 HGAAVPYT
+731 HGAPVPFT

-758 MVDAFSF
+758 LVDAFSF

-779 DDVSGNYIPAALAGG
+779 DDVSGNYIPVALAGG

-809 RRLLEIAVTE
+809 MRLVEIAVTE
-819 GRAAKPE
+819 GRAVNPD
-826 LVTGICGEH
+826 LITGICGEH
-835 GGDPDSIAMCHEL
+835 GGDPASIAMCHAL

-853 SCSASRV
+853 SCSASRI

-868 RAALGSGGPSASAF
+868 RAALDIDGPA
-882 LARSTTAWAASSSIV
+882 TTA
-897 SVTMSIIS
+897 

>member
-1 MTTPTTARDSWVMPF
+1 MPTSTGSSAASWVVPF
-16 ADGDATMRD
+16 AQGDASMRG

-37 TRIGLPVPPGFI
+37 ARIGLPVPPGFV
-49 VTTEACRA
+49 VTTEACRSFRA
-57 FMREGRAPDGLV
+57 AGDVPEGLDE
-69 DQVDAALAD
+69 QVDAALAD

-100 GAPFSMPGMM
+100 GAVFSMPGMM

-119 DETVPGLVAMGDEAF
+119 DVTVPGLVAMGDEAF

-143 EMFGRVVLG
+143 ELFGRVVLG
-152 VEAQAFDEVL
+152 VEAHVFDGVL
-162 ADAVRS
+162 TAAIAE

-177 SGEQIADVVA
+177 TGAQLADVVA
-187 RQRAAVEERGI
+187 RQRAAVEEHGVD
-198 HFPTDPREQL
+198 FPTDPREQL
-208 HLSVIAVFRSWD
+208 RLAIVAVFRSWD

-230 EGIADDLGTAVT
+230 EGIDDDLGTAVN

-249 NLGDRSA
+249 NLDDRSA

-261 TRDPATGERVPY
+261 TRDPATGEHVPY
-273 GDYLVGAQGEDVV
+273 GDFLVGAQGEDVV
-286 AGTRHPEPLAELADE
+286 AGTRHPEPLAGLSDE
-301 FPDQHAELLAHL
+301 FPEQHAELLSHL
-313 DTLERHYRDLCDIEF
+313 DTLERHYRDICDIEF

-347 AAALRMA
+347 AAALRIA
-354 VEMVDEGTIGIDEAI
+354 VEMVDEGMIAPEEAVT
-369 ARVTPTQL
+369 RVTPVQL
-377 EQLLHPRFGPDAPEP
+377 EQLLHPRFGPGAPEP
-392 LTVGL
+392 LTTGL
-397 AASPGAAVGRVVMTA
+397 AASPGAAVGRVVLTA
-412 EEAVEVSADGT
+412 EEAVKVAADGT
-423 PVVLVRE
+423 SVVLVRE

-441 ASRGLLTSRGGL
+441 ASAGLLTSRGGL

-464 GIPAVCGAAALVIDA
+464 GIPAVCGASELRIDA
-479 ADRTVTVGGTVI
+479 RARTVSVGDTVI
-491 RAGDVISIDGSS
+491 RAGDVVSIDGST

-508 GDVAL
+508 GEVEL
-513 EVPDD
+513 EIPED
-518 DPRVDR
+518 DPRVER
-524 LLMWADERRT
+524 LLGWADEHRT

-545 DARRALDAGAQGI
+545 DARRALAAGAQGI

-569 ERLPLVQRVILA
+569 ERLPLVQRVIL
-581 STPEEEAAALA
+581 STTPEEEAAALV
-592 PLEAQQRADF
+592 PLERRQRADF

-635 KEALGTLTAA
+635 KEALGTLTAE
-645 EEPLLEAAAR
+645 EEPLLAAAAQM
-655 LREHDPMLGIRGTRL
+655 REHDPMLGIRGARL

-682 RALLGAAVVLRARG
+682 RALLGAVAALRARG
-696 LDPRVEVMVPLIATR
+696 LDPRAEVMVPLIATR
-711 GEVAWAM
+711 GEVVWAM
-718 ALIRRV
+718 DLIRRV
-724 ADAVEEE
+724 AAEVEAE
-731 HGAAVPYT
+731 HGATVPFT

-752 AAAIAP
+752 AASIAP
-758 MVDAFSF
+758 LVDAFSF

-779 DDVSGNYIPAALAGG
+779 DDLSGNYIPAALAGG

-809 RRLLEIAVTE
+809 RRLVEIAVTE
-819 GRAAKPE
+819 GRAAKPD

-835 GGDPDSIAMCHEL
+835 GGDPASIAMCHAL

-868 RAALGSGGPSASAF
+868 QAALGLAGPTTSA
-882 LARSTTAWAASSSIV
+882 
-897 SVTMSIIS
+897 

>member
-1 MTTPTTARDSWVMPF
+1 MTTPTMPTSWVMPF
-16 ADGDATMRD
+16 ADGDASMRD

-37 TRIGLPVPPGFI
+37 ARIGLPVPPGFI

-57 FMREGRAPDGLV
+57 FMREDEAPAGLV
-69 DQVDAALAD
+69 DQVDAALAE

-119 DETVPGLVAMGDEAF
+119 DETVPGLIAMGDEAF

-152 VEAQAFDEVL
+152 VEAHVFDEVL
-162 ADAVRS
+162 ADAVRA

-177 SGEQIADVVA
+177 TGAQMADVVA
-187 RQRAAVEERGI
+187 RQREAVEELGI
-198 HFPTDPREQL
+198 AFPTDPHEQL
-208 HLSVIAVFRSWD
+208 RLAVVAVFRSWD

-230 EGIADDLGTAVT
+230 EGIDDDLGTAVN

-249 NLGDRSA
+249 NLDDRSA

-261 TRDPATGERVPY
+261 TRDPATGENRPY
-273 GDYLVGAQGEDVV
+273 GDFLVGAQGEDVV
-286 AGTRHPEPLAELADE
+286 AGTRHPEPLARLADE
-301 FPDQHAELLAHL
+301 FPEQHAELVEHLA
-313 DTLERHYRDLCDIEF
+313 TLEAHYRDLCDIEF
-328 TIEAGKLW
+328 TIESGKLW

-347 AAALRMA
+347 SAALRMA
-354 VEMVDEGTIGIDEAI
+354 VEMVDEGLIGTDDAVL
-369 ARVTPTQL
+369 RVTPKQL

-392 LTVGL
+392 LTTGL
-397 AASPGAAVGRVVMTA
+397 AASPGAAVGRVVLSA
-412 EEAVEVSADGT
+412 EEAIEVSKDGT
-423 PVVLVRE
+423 TVVLVRE

-441 ASRGLLTSRGGL
+441 ASAGLLTSRGGL

-464 GIPAVCGAAALVIDA
+464 GIPAVCGASGLRIDTRA
-479 ADRTVTVGGTVI
+479 RTVSVDDQVI
-491 RAGDVISIDGSS
+491 AAGDIISIDGST
-503 GHVVV
+503 GKVVV
-508 GDVAL
+508 GEVEL
-513 EVPDD
+513 EIPED
-518 DPRVDR
+518 DPRVEQ
-524 LLMWADERRT
+524 LLAWADEHRT
-534 LRVYANADTPD
+534 LHVYANADTAE
-545 DARRALDAGAQGI
+545 DARRALDAGAEGI

-569 ERLPLVQRVILA
+569 ERLPLVQRVIVA
-581 STPEEEAAALA
+581 STPEEEAAALE
-592 PLEAQQRADF
+592 PLERQQRADF

-635 KEALGTLTAA
+635 KEALGTLT
-645 EEPLLEAAAR
+645 EEEVPLLAAAAQ

-670 GVLRPLLYEAQV
+670 GILRPLIYEAQV
-682 RALLGAAVVLRARG
+682 RALLGATAALRARG

-711 GEVAWAM
+711 GEVVWAM
-718 ALIRRV
+718 ELIGRI
-724 ADAVEEE
+724 ASEVEQE
-731 HGAAVPYT
+731 HGSAVPYT

-752 AAAIAP
+752 AAEIAP
-758 MVDAFSF
+758 LVDAFSF

-779 DDVSGNYIPAALAGG
+779 DDVSGNYIPAAIAAG
-794 QLDDDPFRTLDRHGV
+794 QLDNDPFRTLDRHGV
-809 RRLLEIAVTE
+809 RRLVEIAVTE
-819 GRAAKPE
+819 GRAVKPD
-826 LVTGICGEH
+826 LITGICGEH
-835 GGDPDSIAMCHEL
+835 GGDPASIAMCHGL
-848 GLTHV
+848 GLNHV

-860 KVARLAAA
+860 KVARLSAAQ
-868 RAALGSGGPSASAF
+868 AALEMSGPSASA
-882 LARSTTAWAASSSIV
+882 
-897 SVTMSIIS
+897 

>member
-1 MTTPTTARDSWVMPF
+1 MSVGHETVDRWVLPF
-16 ADGDATMRD
+16 ADGDASMRD

-37 TRIGLPVPPGFI
+37 ARIGLPVPPGFT

-57 FMREGRAPDGLV
+57 FMRGGDVPPGLF

-78 LEAATGRRL
+78 LETATGRRL
-87 GDPSAPL
+87 GDPAAPL

-110 DTVLDLGAT
+110 DTVLDLGASDT
-119 DETVPGLVAMGDEAF
+119 TISGLVAMGDEAF

-152 VEAQAFDEVL
+152 VDPQVFEAVL
-162 ADAVRS
+162 TDAIVA
-168 AGVRDERDL
+168 AGARDERDL
-177 SGEQIADVVA
+177 TGAQIAEVVT
-187 RQRAAVEERGI
+187 RQRTAVAALGI
-198 HFPTDPREQL
+198 QFPDEPREQL
-208 HLSVIAVFRSWD
+208 RLAVVAVFRSWD
-220 GARAKAYRRV
+220 SARAKAYRRV
-230 EGIADDLGTAVT
+230 EGISDDLGTAVN
-242 IQMMVFG
+242 IQAMVFG
-249 NLGDRSA
+249 NLDDRSA

-261 TRDPATGERVPY
+261 TRDPSTGEHVPY
-273 GDYLVGAQGEDVV
+273 GDFLIGAQGEDVV
-286 AGTRHPEPLAELADE
+286 AGTRHPAPLAALGDD
-301 FPDQHAELLAHL
+301 FPHLHAELLTHL
-313 DTLERHYRDLCDIEF
+313 ESLERHYRDMCDIEF
-328 TIEAGKLW
+328 TIEADRLW

-347 AAALRMA
+347 AAALRTA
-354 VEMVDEGTIGIDEAI
+354 VEMVDEGLITPDEALT
-369 ARVTPTQL
+369 RVKPEQL
-377 EQLLHPRFGPDAPEP
+377 ERLLHPRFGADAPAP

-397 AASPGAAVGRVVMTA
+397 AASPGAAVGRIVLTA
-412 EEAVEVSADGT
+412 EEAVRLGAEGVA
-423 PVVLVRE
+423 VILVRE

-441 ASRGLLTSRGGL
+441 ASQGLLTSRGGL

-464 GIPAVCGAAALVIDA
+464 GIPAVCGATELVIDVA
-479 ADRTVTVGGTVI
+479 AGTVAVGGITLHV
-491 RAGDVISIDGSS
+491 GELVSIDGST
-503 GHVVV
+503 GHLVV
-508 GDVAL
+508 GEVGL
-513 EVPDD
+513 EVPED

-524 LLMWADERRT
+524 LLAWADDRRT

-545 DARRALDAGAQGI
+545 DARRALAAGAQGI

-581 STPEEEAAALA
+581 SSPEEEAAALA

-635 KEALGTLTAA
+635 KQALGHLTAS

-670 GVLRPLLYEAQV
+670 GVLRPPLYKAQV
-682 RALLGAAVVLRARG
+682 RALLGAAVALRARG
-696 LDPRVEVMVPLIATR
+696 LDPRVEIMVPLIATR
-711 GEVAWAM
+711 GEVVWAM
-718 ALIRRV
+718 ELIRDV
-724 ADAVEEE
+724 AGQLEAE
-731 HGAAVPYT
+731 HGDRIPYT

-758 MVDAFSF
+758 LVDAFSF

-809 RRLLEIAVTE
+809 RRLLEIAVAE
-819 GRAAKPE
+819 GRAAKPD

-835 GGDPDSIAMCHEL
+835 GGDPDSIAMCHAL

-868 RAALGSGGPSASAF
+868 RAALGVGGPS
-882 LARSTTAWAASSSIV
+882 STA
-897 SVTMSIIS
+897 

>member
-1 MTTPTTARDSWVMPF
+1 VAAITVRSRTHAGWVVPF
-16 ADGDATMRD
+16 ADGDASMRD

-37 TRIGLPVPPGFI
+37 ARIGLPVPPGFI

-57 FMREGRAPDGLV
+57 FMHAGDVPGGLFE
-69 DQVDAALAD
+69 QVDTALAD

-100 GAPFSMPGMM
+100 GAVFSMPGMM

-119 DETVPGLVAMGDEAF
+119 DETVPGLIAMGDEAF

-152 VEAQAFDEVL
+152 VEAHVFDAVL

-177 SGEQIADVVA
+177 SGERIAEVVH

-208 HLSVIAVFRSWD
+208 HRSIVAVFRSWD
-220 GARAKAYRRV
+220 GARARAYRRV
-230 EGIADDLGTAVT
+230 EGISDELGTAVT

-249 NLGDRSA
+249 NLDDRSA

-261 TRDPATGERVPY
+261 TRDPATGERAPY

-286 AGTRHPEPLAELADE
+286 AGTRHPEPLAGLADG
-301 FPDQHAELLAHL
+301 FPEQHAELLAHL
-313 DTLERHYRDLCDIEF
+313 ETLERHYRDLCDIEF
-328 TIEAGKLW
+328 TVEAGKLW

-347 AAALRMA
+347 TAALRMA
-354 VEMVDEGTIGIDEAI
+354 VEMVDEGMITPDEAL
-369 ARVTPTQL
+369 ARVTPVQL
-377 EQLLHPRFGPDAPEP
+377 EQLLHPRFGPDAPPP
-392 LTVGL
+392 LTTGL
-397 AASPGAAVGRVVMTA
+397 AASPGAAVGRVVLTA
-412 EEAVEVSADGT
+412 EEAVAVSADGT

-464 GIPAVCGAAALVIDA
+464 GIPAVCGASALAIDQRR
-479 ADRTVTVGGTVI
+479 RTVTADGTVI
-491 RAGDVISIDGSS
+491 RAGDMISIDGST
-503 GHVVV
+503 GQVVV
-508 GDVAL
+508 GEVTL
-513 EVPDD
+513 EVPED

-524 LLMWADERRT
+524 LLAWADERRT

-545 DARRALDAGAQGI
+545 DARRALEAGAQGI

-569 ERLPLVQRVILA
+569 DRLPLVQRVILA
-581 STPEEEAAALA
+581 RTAEEEAAALA

-635 KEALGTLTAA
+635 KEALGTLTD
-645 EEPLLEAAAR
+645 EDVPLLEAAAK

-682 RALLGAAVVLRARG
+682 RALLGAAVALRARG
-696 LDPRVEVMVPLIATR
+696 RDPRVEIMVPLIATR
-711 GEVAWAM
+711 GEVEWAM
-718 ALIRRV
+718 GLIRGV
-724 ADAVEEE
+724 AAQLDAE
-731 HGAAVPYT
+731 HGTTVPYT

-744 ETPRAALR
+744 ETPRAVLR

-758 MVDAFSF
+758 LVDAFSF

-779 DDVSGNYIPAALAGG
+779 DDVSANYIPAALAGG
-794 QLDDDPFRTLDRHGV
+794 QLEHDPFRTLDANGV
-809 RRLLEIAVTE
+809 LRLMRIAVEE
-819 GRAAKPE
+819 GRAANPD

-868 RAALGSGGPSASAF
+868 RAALGIGGPAASA
-882 LARSTTAWAASSSIV
+882 
-897 SVTMSIIS
+897 

>member
-1 MTTPTTARDSWVMPF
+1 MMTADAAATTRWVLPF
-16 ADGDATMRD
+16 ADGDASQRD

-37 TRIGLPVPPGFI
+37 ARIGLPVPPGFI

-57 FMREGRAPDGLV
+57 FRHAGAVPDGLFA
-69 DQVDAALAD
+69 QVDAALAD

-87 GDPSAPL
+87 GDPAAPL

-119 DETVPGLVAMGDEAF
+119 DATVPGLVAMGDERF

-143 EMFGRVVLG
+143 ELFGRVVLG
-152 VEAQAFDEVL
+152 VEAPVFDAVL
-162 ADAVRS
+162 ADAIAA

-177 SGEQIADVVA
+177 TGDQLADVVA
-187 RQRAAVEERGI
+187 RQRAAVEARGI
-198 HFPTDPREQL
+198 EFPTDPHEQL
-208 HLSVIAVFRSWD
+208 RLAVVAVFRSWD
-220 GARAKAYRRV
+220 GARARAYRRV
-230 EGIADDLGTAVT
+230 EGIDDDLGTAVNVQT
-242 IQMMVFG
+242 MVFG
-249 NLGDRSA
+249 NLDERSA

-261 TRDPATGERVPY
+261 TRDPATGERTHY
-273 GDYLVGAQGEDVV
+273 GDFLVGAQGEDVV
-286 AGTRHPEPLAELADE
+286 AGTRHPEPLAALGDH
-301 FPDQHAELLAHL
+301 FPDLHAELLGHL

-354 VEMVDEGTIGIDEAI
+354 VEMVDEGLITPDDAL
-369 ARVTPTQL
+369 ARVTPEQL
-377 EQLLHPRFGPDAPEP
+377 EQLLHPRFGPDAPDA
-392 LTVGL
+392 LTTGL
-397 AASPGAAVGRVVMTA
+397 AASPGAAVGRVVLTA
-412 EEAVEVSADGT
+412 EEAVEVARDGT
-423 PVVLVRE
+423 AVVLVRD

-441 ASRGLLTSRGGL
+441 AAKGLLTSRGGL

-464 GIPAVCGAAALVIDA
+464 GIPAVCGASALTIDPRA
-479 ADRTVTVGGTVI
+479 RTVIVDGTVI
-491 RAGDVISIDGSS
+491 RAGDTVSIDGTT
-503 GHVVV
+503 GAVVV
-508 GDVAL
+508 GEVDLV
-513 EVPDD
+513 VPDD

-524 LLMWADERRT
+524 LLAWADERRT

-545 DARRALDAGAQGI
+545 DARRALAAGAQGI

-569 ERLPLVQRVILA
+569 DRLPLVQQVILA
-581 STPEEEAAALA
+581 TTPEEEAAALA

-635 KEALGTLTAA
+635 EEALGTLTDDDAM
-645 EEPLLEAAAR
+645 LLAAAAK

-682 RALLGAAVVLRARG
+682 RALLGAAAALRDRG
-696 LDPRVEVMVPLIATR
+696 LDPRVEIMVPLIATR
-711 GEVAWAM
+711 GEVVWAM
-718 ALIRRV
+718 GLIRRV
-724 ADAVEEE
+724 ADELAET
-731 HGAAVPYT
+731 HGALAPYT

-758 MVDAFSF
+758 LVDAFSF

-779 DDVSGNYIPAALAGG
+779 DDVSANYIPAALAGG
-794 QLDDDPFRTLDRHGV
+794 MLEHDPFRTLDVNGV
-809 RRLLEIAVTE
+809 ARLIEVAVTE
-819 GRAAKPE
+819 GRAANAD

-835 GGDPDSIAMCHEL
+835 GGDPESIAICHGL
-848 GLTHV
+848 GLDHV
-853 SCSASRV
+853 SCSASRIE
-860 KVARLAAA
+860 VARLAAA
-868 RAALGSGGPSASAF
+868 RAALGIGGPS
-882 LARSTTAWAASSSIV
+882 TTA
-897 SVTMSIIS
+897 